1 MNQLE
6 FKQNELS
13 GQLCAKSLKNEFMS
27 YWIQEKAWI
36 YLSVSR
42 VTKNG
47 PQVDYLGHF
56 VTLEDAKNEAQRL
69 EDNAAESI
77 K

>member
-1 MNQLE
+1 MKQLE

-13 GQLCAKSLKNEFMS
+13 GQLYAKSRKDELKT
-27 YWIQEKAWI
+27 YWIQEKAWV